1 MFCLTQQIYFFFCFN
16 PAKLCKLS
24 SHRNQLFDLQTA
36 IVATDGDMLLGRWL
50 EKAKRHGKSPAER
63 SYFEW
68 NARVLI
74 TLWASREGAAQL
86 HDYAAREWQGLLEDF
101 YRPRWE
107 SFITRLELSLLT
119 DTPLEPINH
128 YDEELPFVYR
138 KKQYPTEPFGD
149 LRKAVRAALDKIAA
163 TDVAHKDGNSEKQDT
178 IEEAVVKTAQA

>member
-1 MFCLTQQIYFFFCFN
+1 M
-16 PAKLCKLS
+16 
-24 SHRNQLFDLQTA
+24 
-36 IVATDGDMLLGRWL
+36 VGTDRSMLLGTWL
-50 EKAKRHGKSPAER
+50 EKAKRLGATPADR
-63 SYFEW
+63 TYFEW
-68 NARVLI
+68 NARTQI
-74 TLWASREGAAQL
+74 TLWASEEASEFF

-149 LRKAVRAALDKIAA
+149 LRKAVRAALDKITS
-163 TDVAHKDGNSEKQDT
+163 TDVVHRGASTEGQDT
-178 IEEAVVKTAQA
+178 IEDAVMKTAQA